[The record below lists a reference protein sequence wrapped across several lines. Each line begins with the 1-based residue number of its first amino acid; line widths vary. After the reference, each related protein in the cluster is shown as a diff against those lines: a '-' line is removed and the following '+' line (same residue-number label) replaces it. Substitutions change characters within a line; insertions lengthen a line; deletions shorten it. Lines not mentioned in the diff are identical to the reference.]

1 MPRRRP
7 KTRVDHLVD
16 ALEALEKASASLQ
29 AVNLRTTSGDL
40 RKKLRSSR
48 ELSTQARAELVEA
61 LRLDVPAP
69 VSHIALQEVQVQ
81 PA

>member
-7 KTRVDHLVD
+7 KNRVDHLVD

-29 AVNLRTTSGDL
+29 MVNLRTTSGDL
-40 RKKLRSSR
+40 RKKLRSTR
-48 ELSTQARAELVEA
+48 ELSAQARTELVDA

-69 VSHIALQEVQVQ
+69 VSHIPLQEAQ